1 METIIEIIKNG
12 YGWYLLGGLLL
23 SGIIAEILSQV
34 KYECSTLNWRNL
46 AIGAFGTYIGLPVL
60 LVGWT
65 EEVEALVSLG
75 QLLFLISWIWNLIF
89 TARRSNFIIAILAIP
104 SQTLLSLIAAIFVS
118 STWDVIKEKIGI

>member
-46 AIGAFGTYIGLPVL
+46 AIGALGTYIGLPVL

-89 TARRSNFIIAILAIP
+89 TARRSNFIIAILAVP
-104 SQTLLSLIAAIFVS
+104 TQTLLSFIAAIFVS
-118 STWDVIKEKIGI
+118 ATWDVIKEKIGI